1 MAGTVMASPIRIEE
15 DEAENIER
23 IHELKR
29 ERGDSLIILAHH
41 YQRLGVHGC
50 GDVTGDSYH
59 LCKAAANA
67 DTARDI
73 VFCGVRFMVTS
84 AATLCRDDQV
94 VYHPDRNAGCPMADM
109 ANLPQVRTSW
119 MELGEVTNTAKVV
132 PVVYM
137 NSDLDLKAFCGERGG
152 IVCTSSNAGKVFDW
166 CFERGEKIFFFP
178 DEHLGRNT
186 ANKYGIPPQ
195 QIVVWDPKQPQG
207 GLTAA
212 QIHNARVILWKGYC
226 HVHTRFTVDMIEKVR
241 AEHDGI
247 KVIVHPECT
256 EQTVAAA
263 DYSGSTGFIQDYVI
277 NRMKPGDKVA
287 IGTEVNMIHRLAVHH
302 PDRTVVPLVRSLC
315 PNMFKISTGD
325 LRECLENLD
334 TWEPV
339 NPDPTERRH
348 AKVALDNM
356 LACTG

>member
-1 MAGTVMASPIRIEE
+1 MPSPIRVEE
-15 DEAENIER
+15 NEAENIAR
-23 IHELKR
+23 IQEIKA

-41 YQRLGVHGC
+41 YQRLGVHQC
-50 GDVTGDSYH
+50 GDVVGDSYH
-59 LCKAAANA
+59 LCKAAAH
-67 DTARDI
+67 TEKARDI

-84 AATLCRDDQV
+84 AAVLCRDDQL

-119 MELGEVTNTAKVV
+119 KELGEVTPTAKVV

-137 NSDLDLKAFCGERGG
+137 NSDLDLKAFCGEHGG

-166 CFERGEKIFFFP
+166 CFDRGEKIFFFP

-186 ANKYGIPPQ
+186 ANKYGFKGKD
-195 QIVVWDPKQPQG
+195 IVLWDPKQAYG
-207 GLTAA
+207 GLSAA
-212 QIHNARVILWKGYC
+212 QIQRAKVILWKGYC
-226 HVHTRFTVDMIEKVR
+226 HVHTRFSVEMIEKAR

-256 EQTVAAA
+256 EETVAAA
-263 DYSGSTGFIQDYVI
+263 DYSGSTGFIQDYVQK
-277 NRMKPGDKVA
+277 MQPGDKVA
-287 IGTEVNMIHRLAVHH
+287 IGTEVNMIHRLSVEN
-302 PDRTVVPLVRSLC
+302 PDKLVIPLVRSLC

-325 LRECLENLD
+325 LRDCLENLD

-339 NPDPTERRH
+339 KPDAGEKH
-348 AKVALDNM
+348 YAKLALDNM
-356 LACTG
+356 LNCAG